1 MASKSDF
8 PPLRMKVE
16 RGHLVPA
23 GPFEAERLES
33 YRPGAIVMV
42 NFTTEKVRP
51 NIKKWWA
58 ILGLVMKQCQTPWKT
73 KDEASEAIKL
83 SLGIVSY
90 GKSVHGNFM
99 QWPKSLSDLDEPDLE
114 EAVENMIV
122 LLSRITGVD
131 VSTLKKEAANVG
143 EDETKDAPQPDT
155 EAHAEQ
161 PEPSG
166 TEPTPENDFANTQG
180 QIDREM
186 LIECCRKFL
195 IIPADQTIDR
205 AARLRVLVMT
215 KDDWKETLPP
225 ENHPALKTIYE
236 CTAAQIKA
244 DEKVFPAL
252 RERDFVNLSALIGCE
267 AREIGG

>member
-51 NIKKWWA
+51 LIKRWWA

-90 GKSVHGNFM
+90 GKSVNGNFM
-99 QWPKSLSDLDEPDLE
+99 QWPKSLSDLDDPDLE
-114 EAVENMIV
+114 EAVENMIA

-143 EDETKDAPQPDT
+143 EDETKDAPNSDLDT
-155 EAHAEQ
+155 AQDEV
-161 PEPSG
+161 
-166 TEPTPENDFANTQG
+166 
-180 QIDREM
+180 DREM
-186 LIECCRKFL
+186 LIECCRKLL
-195 IIPADQTIDR
+195 IIPTNKSIDS
-205 AARLRVLVMT
+205 AARMRVLIQA
-215 KDDWKETLPP
+215 KDAWKEIMRTEL
-225 ENHPALKTIYE
+225 HHFLKAFFE
-236 CTAAQIKA
+236 AGMSQIKA

-252 RERDFVNLSALIGCE
+252 RERDFVKLSAMIGCDE
-267 AREIGG
+267 KEIGG